1 MILLSGLVTLILA
14 LLGTP
19 LFVIIAANALLQLH
33 AMQYDTTL
41 MIIEFYRLANMP
53 MLLPIPLF
61 TFAGYI
67 LAESGA
73 PQRLVRVSQ
82 ALFGWMPGGLAI
94 VCIIACAIFTAFTGA
109 SGVTIIAL
117 GGLIY
122 PALLKENYPERFSL
136 GLITSSGSLGLLF
149 APSLPLI
156 LYGIIAQVSIDNLF
170 KAGVLPGILILAFMS
185 VYSGIKANAFKVQ
198 RPGFS
203 MKELGKALWDARYEI
218 PLPIIILSS
227 IYSGILAIS
236 EAAVFSVFLVLFVEV
251 ILYREINLTHLSDIA
266 RKSTILV
273 GGILIIMGCSLAYTN
288 CLLDAE
294 IPMKILAGLQNY
306 ISGRVAF
313 LIALN
318 LFLLLVG
325 CMLDIFSALIVV
337 VPLILPISR
346 EFGIDP
352 IHLGIIF
359 LANLNI
365 GYMTPPVGLNL
376 FIASLRFKKPVITL
390 YLACIPFLVLMLAAL
405 VLITYIPAISLW
417 LVGL

>member
-1 MILLSGLVTLILA
+1 MILLSGLITIVLA

-19 LFVIIAANALLQLH
+19 LFVIIAANALIQLH
-33 AMQYDTTL
+33 VVQYDITL
-41 MIIEFYRLANMP
+41 MIIELYRLANMP

-61 TFAGYI
+61 TLAGYI

-94 VCIIACAIFTAFTGA
+94 VCIVACAIFTAFTGA

-156 LYGIIAQVSIDNLF
+156 LYGITAQVSIDDLF
-170 KAGVLPGILILAFMS
+170 KAGVLPGILILAFLG
-185 VYSGIKANAFKVQ
+185 VYSGFKANAFKVK
-198 RPGFS
+198 RPAFNLQ
-203 MKELGKALWDARYEI
+203 ELGKALWEARYEI
-218 PLPIIILSS
+218 PLPIIILST

-236 EAAVFSVFLVLFVEV
+236 EAAVFTVFLVLFVEA
-251 ILYREINLTHLSDIA
+251 ILYREINLAHLNDIA

-294 IPMKILAGLQNY
+294 IPMKILAWLQSF
-306 ISGRVAF
+306 ISSRIAF

-325 CMLDIFSALIVV
+325 CMLDIFSALIVI

-390 YLACIPFLVLMLAAL
+390 YLATVPFLVFMLAAL
-405 VLITYIPAISLW
+405 ILITYIPSISLW
-417 LVGL
+417 FVNL

>member
-61 TFAGYI
+61 TFAGYV

>member
-1 MILLSGLVTLILA
+1 VILLSGAITIILA

-33 AMQYDTTL
+33 LMQYDTTL
-41 MIIEFYRLANMP
+41 MAIELYRLASMP

-73 PQRLVRVSQ
+73 PERLVRVSK

-94 VCIIACAIFTAFTGA
+94 VCIVACAIFTAFTGA

-122 PALLKENYPERFSL
+122 PALLKERYQERFSL
-136 GLITSSGSLGLLF
+136 GLITSSGSIGLLF

-156 LYGIIAQVSIDNLF
+156 LYGIVAQVSIDDLF
-170 KAGVLPGILILAFMS
+170 RAGLFPGILILVFLS
-185 VYSGIKANAFKVQ
+185 LYSSIKAITGTIPRPAFNI
-198 RPGFS
+198 
-203 MKELGKALWDARYEI
+203 KELGSALWEARYEI
-218 PLPIIILSS
+218 PLPVIILTS
-227 IYSGILAIS
+227 IYSGTLAIS

-251 ILYREINLTHLSDIA
+251 FLYREITLSELNGIA

-294 IPMKILAGLQNY
+294 VPMKILDAIQQY
-306 ISGRVAF
+306 ISGRLAF

-318 LFLLLVG
+318 IFLLLVG

-390 YLACIPFLVLMLAAL
+390 YLACIPFLVLMLIAL
-405 VLITYIPAISLW
+405 ILITYIPAISLW
-417 LVGL
+417 LVEI

>member
-1 MILLSGLVTLILA
+1 MILLSGLITLVLA

-19 LFVIIAANALLQLH
+19 LFVIIGANALIQLH

-41 MIIEFYRLANMP
+41 MIIELYRLANMP

-73 PQRLVRVSQ
+73 PQRLVRLSK

-109 SGVTIIAL
+109 TGVTIIAL

-156 LYGIIAQVSIDNLF
+156 LYGITAQVSIDDLF
-170 KAGVLPGILILAFMS
+170 KAGVIPGILILAFLG
-185 VYSGIKANAFKVQ
+185 VYSSIKANSFKVQ
-198 RPGFS
+198 RPAFNI
-203 MKELGKALWDARYEI
+203 KELGIALWEARYEI

-251 ILYREINLTHLSDIA
+251 ILYREITLSHLSQIA

-294 IPMKILAGLQNY
+294 IPMKILGWLKTF
-306 ISGRVAF
+306 ISSRVAF

-318 LFLLLVG
+318 VFLLLVG
-325 CMLDIFSALIVV
+325 CMLDIFSALVVV

-346 EFGIDP
+346 EFGVDP
-352 IHLGIIF
+352 VHLGIIF

-365 GYMTPPVGLNL
+365 GYMTPPIGLNL
-376 FIASLRFKKPVITL
+376 FIASLRFKKPVISL
-390 YLACIPFLVLMLAAL
+390 YLACLPFLVLMLAAL
-405 VLITYIPAISLW
+405 ILITYIPSISMF
-417 LVGL
+417 LVNF

>member
-1 MILLSGLVTLILA
+1 MILLSGLITIVLA

-19 LFVIIAANALLQLH
+19 LFVIIAANALIQLH
-33 AMQYDTTL
+33 VVQYDITL
-41 MIIEFYRLANMP
+41 LIIELYRLANMP

-61 TFAGYI
+61 TLAGYI

-73 PQRLVRVSQ
+73 PPRLVRVSQ

-94 VCIIACAIFTAFTGA
+94 VCIVACAIFTAFTGA

-156 LYGIIAQVSIDNLF
+156 LYGITAQVSIDDLF
-170 KAGVLPGILILAFMS
+170 KAGVLPGILILAFLG
-185 VYSGIKANAFKVQ
+185 VYSGFKANAFKVK
-198 RPGFS
+198 RPAFNLQ
-203 MKELGKALWDARYEI
+203 ELGKALWEARYEI
-218 PLPIIILSS
+218 PLPIIILST

-236 EAAVFSVFLVLFVEV
+236 EAAVFTVFLVLFVEA
-251 ILYREINLTHLSDIA
+251 ILYREINLAHLNDIA

-294 IPMKILAGLQNY
+294 IPMKILAWLQSF
-306 ISGRVAF
+306 ISSRIAF

-325 CMLDIFSALIVV
+325 CMLDIFSALIVI

-390 YLACIPFLVLMLAAL
+390 YLATVPFLVFMLAAL
-405 VLITYIPAISLW
+405 ILITYIPSISLW
-417 LVGL
+417 FVNL

>member
-1 MILLSGLVTLILA
+1 MILSGLITIVLA

-19 LFVIIAANALLQLH
+19 LFVIISANALVQLH
-33 AMQYDTTL
+33 HMQYDLTL
-41 MIIEFYRLANMP
+41 MSIELYRLANMP

-61 TFAGYI
+61 TFSGYI
-67 LAESGA
+67 LAYSKA
-73 PQRLVRVSQ
+73 PERLVRLSK

-94 VCIIACAIFTAFTGA
+94 VCIIACALFTAFTGA

-122 PALLKENYPERFSL
+122 PALIKEEYQERFSL

-156 LYGIIAQVSIDNLF
+156 LYGVIAEVSIDDLF
-170 KAGVLPGILILAFMS
+170 KAGILPGILILLLLAVFS
-185 VYSGIKANAFKVQ
+185 SRKALKFKVD
-198 RPGFS
+198 RPTFQW
-203 MKELGKALWDARYEI
+203 KELGVALWDARYEV
-218 PLPIIILSS
+218 PLPILILSG
-227 IYSGILAIS
+227 IYSGVLAIS
-236 EAAVFSVFLVLFVEV
+236 EAAVFSAFLVLFVEMV
-251 ILYREINLTHLSDIA
+251 LYREIGGAELGLIA
-266 RKSTILV
+266 RKSMVLV
-273 GGILIIMGCSLAYTN
+273 GGIMIIMGCSLAYTN

-294 IPMKILAGLQNY
+294 IPMKILENLQHF
-306 ISGRVAF
+306 IDSRIAF

-318 LFLLLVG
+318 IFLLIVG
-325 CMLDIFSALIVV
+325 CMLDIFSALVVV

-376 FIASLRFKKPVITL
+376 FIASLRFKRPVVDL
-390 YLACIPFLVLMLAAL
+390 YFACIPFLVIMIIAL
-405 VLITYIPAISLW
+405 LIITYVPAVSLW
-417 LVGL
+417 LVG